1 MCPVSVGMA
10 GVPAVE
16 VWIVCAREVVKR
28 RGKGRLRP
36 EYEVFWFFFLIVPF
50 IFFYYYFVTVVPI
63 FLPLPCCAQPTP
75 RSHSQSLHRCPCPWV
90 IHTCFLTSPFPFFPP
105 LFSSCLPSGHCPS
118 VPCFCVSGSV
128 LLVSLFCSLD
138 SSYK

>member
-90 IHTCFLTSPFPFFPP
+90 IHTCFLTDTFPSFHHYSFPLSP
-105 LFSSCLPSGHCPS
+105 LA
-118 VPCFCVSGSV
+118 V
-128 LLVSLFCSLD
+128 VSLFPVSMSLVIFCLLVNFFH
-138 SSYK
+138 